1 MQRVRGI
8 WERQTQVTGWEMG
21 QKEYAGSFFLKH
33 NPFLGMFTYII
44 TPQIISTA
52 LYIFLLIF

>member
-21 QKEYAGSFFLKH
+21 QKEYAGCFVLKH
-33 NPFLGMFTYII
+33 NPFLGMFTFVL

-52 LYIFLLIF
+52 L